1 MGICCNVVDR
11 RKSDSKS
18 SFGGSTSSKSSNY
31 NSTEVSNYDKFN
43 SK

>member
-1 MGICCNVVDR
+1 MGICCNIVDR
-11 RKSDSKS
+11 RKDSKS
-18 SFGGSTSSKSSNY
+18 SFGGSTSSKSCNY